1 MKKLRKF
8 SEEEESEEVDVMSV
22 FDMVQKPEPRVTGMY
37 GDINEERASEVVY
50 GLMLLHHSTSGS
62 GEIEISN
69 DDDGNAQ
76 EIEKPAPI
84 DFYVSTH
91 GGSATEM
98 FAIYDAMRSIRDIT
112 PIRTHGLGKVM
123 SAGVLLLAA
132 GTKEDRRIGKY
143 CRIMIHGVV
152 AGQHGFIAD
161 VENEFAETKNTQKM
175 YIKALSEETSMNE
188 KYIKKLL
195 SKNKN
200 IYLDAEEAVNLGIAD
215 IIV

>member
-132 GTKEDRRIGKY
+132 GTKEERRIGKY

>member
-91 GGSATEM
+91 GGSA
-98 FAIYDAMRSIRDIT
+98 
-112 PIRTHGLGKVM
+112 
-123 SAGVLLLAA
+123 
-132 GTKEDRRIGKY
+132 
-143 CRIMIHGVV
+143 
-152 AGQHGFIAD
+152 
-161 VENEFAETKNTQKM
+161 
-175 YIKALSEETSMNE
+175 
-188 KYIKKLL
+188 
-195 SKNKN
+195 
-200 IYLDAEEAVNLGIAD
+200 
-215 IIV
+215 